1 MNKNAWL
8 KELSR
13 ELERRMPDREREDTL
28 RYYEEYFEEAG
39 PEREGSV
46 LEELGDPGALARRL
60 AEEGGWTERKKA
72 VSPKLLAGG
81 IAALVLVAAVCLGG
95 WLAARQSA
103 ADPPPSPG
111 VSPSPGTSQSPAV
124 SPPQSQSPETPPVQ
138 TPGPETPAPQSQPP
152 ETPPPQSQP
161 PETPPPQTASPSP
174 AQSPQPTQPLE
185 DGFLL
190 TPEAFTQ
197 VEADI
202 PLGDLT
208 LRAEG
213 DAFRVVA
220 EFGGTTGGEPYRIE
234 CALEDGTLKITAFP
248 KSVNQDGRDEKC
260 YAQVTVTVPEG
271 TLLDRV
277 ELSTALGDVD
287 VCRVR
292 AGSVD
297 AHTALGDV
305 WASNTAADTIT
316 LDTNLGDVDGKDL
329 DTGRLTMDSRL
340 GSLSLE
346 GAPAAGMDLHTNM
359 GDIDLELSCSAGECS
374 YELSSNMGTCS
385 VDGSGQDKSAR
396 QTVSG
401 AAYRLD
407 AHTNM
412 GAVRLSFTG

>member
-60 AEEGGWTERKKA
+60 AEEGGWTERKKG

-81 IAALVLVAAVCLGG
+81 IAAAVLVAAVCALG
-95 WLAARQSA
+95 WWAARHA
-103 ADPPPSPG
+103 GDRPPAPG
-111 VSPSPGTSQSPAV
+111 VSPSPGTPGTSQSPAV

-138 TPGPETPAPQSQPP
+138 TPG
-152 ETPPPQSQP
+152 

-248 KSVNQDGRDEKC
+248 RSVNQDGRDEKC
-260 YAQVTVTVPEG
+260 YAQVTVTVPEE

-329 DTGRLTMDSRL
+329 DAGRLTMDSRL

-374 YELSSNMGTCS
+374 YELSSNMGACS